1 MADFEYGP
9 VDLYLIGFEGDR
21 PDGRTLEAIA
31 DLVDSGEIR
40 LLDFLLVSRGEDEV
54 TIVEF
59 EDFGDQIEFDVEVL
73 EAGLVGD
80 EDVDDLAERIP
91 VGSSA
96 ALIAIELVWA
106 KKLAS
111 RFAESGAELL
121 QVERI
126 PAPVVN
132 EILAEVEGAES

>member
-21 PDGRTLEAIA
+21 PDSRTLEAIA
-31 DLVDSGEIR
+31 DLVEGGEIR
-40 LLDFLLVSRGEDEV
+40 LLDFLLVSRGEDEITV
-54 TIVEF
+54 IEF
-59 EDFGDQIEFDVEVL
+59 EDFGGEIEVDIEVL

-80 EDVDDLAERIP
+80 EDVEELAELIP

-96 ALIAIELVWA
+96 ALVAIELLWA

-121 QVERI
+121 QAERI

-132 EILAEVEGAES
+132 AVLAEVEGAEA

>member
-21 PDGRTLEAIA
+21 PDGGTLEAIA
-31 DLVDSGEIR
+31 DLVEGGQIR

-54 TIVEF
+54 TVVEF
-59 EDFGDQIEFDVEVL
+59 EDFGGEIEVDIEVL
-73 EAGLVGD
+73 EAGLIGD
-80 EDVDDLAERIP
+80 EDVEELVEQIP
-91 VGSSA
+91 IGSSA

-106 KKLAS
+106 KQLAS

-132 EILAEVEGAES
+132 EILAEVEGAGA

>member
-126 PAPVVN
+126 PAPIVN

>member
-31 DLVDSGEIR
+31 DLVESGEIR
-40 LLDFLLVSRGEDEV
+40 LLDFLLVSRSEDEV
-54 TIVEF
+54 TIIEF
-59 EDFGDQIEFDVEVL
+59 EDFGGQIEFDVEVL

-80 EDVDDLAERIP
+80 EDVDELAERIP

>member
-59 EDFGDQIEFDVEVL
+59 EDFGGQIEFDVEVL

-126 PAPVVN
+126 PAPIVN